1 MAISGNFSLAAVA
14 ADVAWW
20 WVHPDP
26 CGSIVTLELVRG
38 SLSQPPPRGPF
49 RSGCGEVGHLSA
61 TREIPGGRLE
71 VRHCLRCQRFSALL
85 RIFGGVP
92 VCVDPLSR

>member
-1 MAISGNFSLAAVA
+1 MTSGGSSPAAVA

-26 CGSIVTLELVRG
+26 VGGFIRLELVRG
-38 SLSQPPPRGPF
+38 ALSQPPPRGPF
-49 RSGCGEVGHLSA
+49 RAACGAVGKLSDA
-61 TREIPGGRLE
+61 RDVPSGRLE
-71 VRHCLRCQRFSALL
+71 IHHCLTCQRYSSLL
-85 RIFGGVP
+85 VIFGGIP